1 MLPDHIKVTHN
12 PGGELQS
19 FLASKNYS
27 TVFLLTDENTHRH
40 CYPIIQHELPYH
52 HPITVKAGEE
62 FKTIETCVEIWQQ
75 LTEAGADRHSVVIV
89 LGGGVLGDMGGF
101 CAATFKRGI
110 DFILMPTTLL
120 AQVDASIGGKL
131 GIDFNFYKNQIGVF
145 CEPTLTL
152 VSSVFLETL
161 PERELRSGF
170 AEVIKHALI
179 SGKDNWKK
187 LISVAFKKQNW
198 LDVIT
203 SSVAFTYSVVQQDP
217 KEKGLRKILNA
228 GHTIGHA
235 IESFMLKNNHSIL
248 HGEAVAAGLV
258 CEAFIGYTKNKLQ
271 ENELRKITEPIIQLF
286 GKISFNDV
294 DEKEIAALC
303 VQDKKNLGNSILAV
317 LPEGIGNAVWD
328 QKISESEIEN
338 ALAFYRNYQI

>member
-1 MLPDHIKVTHN
+1 MLPDHIKVTRN
-12 PGGELQS
+12 PGSELQS
-19 FLASKNYS
+19 FLGSKNYS

-52 HPITVKAGEE
+52 HPITIKAGEE
-62 FKTIETCVEIWQQ
+62 FKTIETCVEIWQR

-101 CAATFKRGI
+101 CAATFKRGV
-110 DFILMPTTLL
+110 DFILIPTTLL

-145 CEPTLTL
+145 CEPALTI
-152 VSSVFLETL
+152 VSSVFLKTL

-170 AEVIKHALI
+170 AEVVKHALI
-179 SGKDNWKK
+179 SGKDHWIK
-187 LISVAFKKQNW
+187 LKGVSFSDQKWQDVIASSIAFK
-198 LDVIT
+198 
-203 SSVAFTYSVVQQDP
+203 YSIIQQDP

-235 IESFMLKNNHSIL
+235 IESFMLKHNHPVL

-258 CEAFIGYTKNKLQ
+258 CEAFISYSKRKLA
-271 ENELRKITEPIIQLF
+271 ESELREITEYLIPLF
-286 GKISFNDV
+286 GKIAFEGV

-303 VQDKKNLGNSILAV
+303 LQDKKNTGNSILAV
-317 LPEGIGNAVWD
+317 LPEEIGNAVWD